1 MLSEPMELLELNDG
15 ETLTFRVT
23 RWEKEETIIKPAHA
37 PQGKVVTVLRVHV
50 PIEDKPIFPQYWD
63 ITSKRAIAQIQPW
76 LEKPGFQ
83 NKTFRLTK
91 LGVKPTAHF
100 MLAVT

>member
-23 RWEKEETIIKPAHA
+23 RWEEEEAIIKPAHA
-37 PQGKVVTVLRVHV
+37 PQGKVVNVLRIHV
-50 PIEDKPIFPQYWD
+50 PIEQKPIFPQYWD
-63 ITSKRAIAQIQPW
+63 ITSKRARAQLKPW

-83 NKTFRLTK
+83 NKTFRLKK
-91 LGVKPTAHF
+91 LGEKPTAHF
-100 MLAVT
+100 MLEVA